1 MGISYSRRMK
11 LIWLGLFALASARP
25 DGLDRPCP
33 PGVHCPRQSRNTC
46 AAMPDFMQNAD
57 RIVGGEAAPSMI
69 PWQVAML
76 SGSFQF
82 CGGTILDSCTILTA
96 AHCGINTGHSIRAG
110 STDKTS
116 GGQVRGISQVISNAD
131 LPYDSSTTNNDW
143 LIAKLDSPL
152 TLGDDV
158 QAACLPSASYLP
170 ADSTED
176 RCFTSGWGTLSS
188 GGSATDNLQ
197 YVRVPAVTNSAC
209 NAAYGGSITD
219 SMLCAGFTGVGGKD
233 ACQGDS
239 GGPYVCNDNGNAVIA
254 GVVSWGIGCAL
265 PQYPGVY
272 ARVTPVLSWIQSNM
286 GSCGSSPSPPP
297 SPPSPPS
304 PTPPSDA
311 CGFPQWQGDNYCDD
325 ENNNAGCGYD
335 GGDCCGDDVNTQ
347 YCSACE
353 CLDPSEQPTT
363 AAPAPPPS
371 DACGSP

>member
-1 MGISYSRRMK
+1 MK

-46 AAMPDFMQNAD
+46 ATMPDFMKNAD

-82 CGGTILDSCTILTA
+82 CGGTVLDSCTILTA

-110 STDKTS
+110 SLNKQS
-116 GGQVRGISQVISNAD
+116 GGQVRGISQVITNTQF
-131 LPYDSSTTNNDW
+131 PYNSQTTNNDW
-143 LIAKLDSPL
+143 VIAKLDSPL
-152 TLGDDV
+152 TLDGNV

-170 ADSTED
+170 ATSTKE

-188 GGSATDNLQ
+188 GGSSPNNLH
-197 YVRVPAVTNSAC
+197 YVRVPAITNNQC
-209 NAAYGGSITD
+209 NSAYGGGITS
-219 SMLCAGFTGVGGKD
+219 SMLCAGYPNVGGKD

-254 GVVSWGIGCAL
+254 GVVSWGIGCAH
-265 PQYPGVY
+265 PNYPGVY
-272 ARVTPVLSWIQSNM
+272 ARVTTVLDWVKNNM
-286 GSCGSSPSPPP
+286 GSCGAAPAPPP
-297 SPPSPPS
+297 A
-304 PTPPSDA
+304 DA
-311 CGFPQWQGDNYCDD
+311 CGSPHWKGDNYCDD
-325 ENNNAGCGYD
+325 ENNNAGCEWD
-335 GGDCCGDDVNTQ
+335 GGDCCGDNVNTQ

-353 CLDPSEQPTT
+353 CLEQ
-363 AAPAPPPS
+363 
-371 DACGSP
+371 